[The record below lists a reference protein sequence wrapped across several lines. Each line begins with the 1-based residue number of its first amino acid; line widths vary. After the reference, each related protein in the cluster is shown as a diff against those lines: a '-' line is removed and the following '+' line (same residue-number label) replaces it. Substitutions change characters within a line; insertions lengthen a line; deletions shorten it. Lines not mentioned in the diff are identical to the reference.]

1 LVEALSKEE
10 RLRILR
16 TIEEDLE
23 FRYAI
28 AGAVGLAEVLKRL
41 DSIEARIEE
50 HSRVLQEHSKVL
62 QEHSRILQEH
72 SKRLEELSLRI
83 EGHSKRLEEH
93 SRIIEGLSL
102 RIEGLTKAVGEL
114 KVAVGSIS
122 SRMGLDLE
130 KAVLN
135 VYKDVLLGLG
145 VRDVDKV
152 EKFTYRDYDGKFFS
166 KGARIEVDVYAH
178 DEEAYLIEVKSL
190 LEEGDVDW
198 FDQKCKVAS
207 ELIGKRV
214 RRRIIVAVNATK
226 ESLERAKKLDI
237 DVIYGALVD

>member
-1 LVEALSKEE
+1 LVEVLSKEE

-23 FRYAI
+23 FRRAI
-28 AGAVGLAEVLKRL
+28 AGAVGLAEALKRL

-50 HSRVLQEHSKVL
+50 HSKRLEEHSKRL
-62 QEHSRILQEH
+62 EEH

-83 EGHSKRLEEH
+83 EEHSK
-93 SRIIEGLSL
+93 IIEGLGL
-102 RIEGLTKAVGEL
+102 RIEGLTRAVGEL
-114 KVAVGSIS
+114 KVAVGSIG

-130 KAVLN
+130 KAVFN
-135 VYKDVLLGLG
+135 VYKDMLLGLG
-145 VRDVDKV
+145 IKDVDKI
-152 EKFTYRDYDGKFFS
+152 EKFTYRDYDGRFFA

-190 LEEGDVDW
+190 LEEDDVDW
-198 FDQKCKVAS
+198 FDQKCKAAS

-226 ESLERAKKLDI
+226 ESLERAKRLDI